1 MISIFACFLPFI
13 SFGNLNLYVSEI
25 ILYTSTV
32 MVLNTK
38 FVLNKK
44 LLLAFSTLI
53 AIGFYHAINNVVL
66 NDVIIPIRNA
76 LLFYSSFILIRHLSL
91 TTLKKLF
98 VISVSTLCLVYTV
111 YIAQTVINLLMGKVS
126 VLDFLYDYQQGRIKA
141 FFENGTTS
149 VVIGSLLSGVFAI
162 TLCSHKIKNRKVL
175 LTVIFVLGILTASR
189 SNTLSN
195 IIALLSYHLMTRPT
209 PTLGWCMK
217 TFFLLIISAVG
228 CYIIL
233 LKIVLA
239 DVNIDGSA
247 SIRLQYYSTA
257 IGSAQTAWDLLFGHG
272 FSEEV
277 LFNKFGIS
285 FFESYF
291 FNSYMQAGIV
301 GVFIFTYLLVKIVFV
316 HTLDLRQY
324 ITILGCL
331 LIGNLLGGA
340 NLFSIFV
347 LPFTLLGLRFLEAEK
362 RELS

>member
-1 MISIFACFLPFI
+1 MIYAV
-13 SFGNLNLYVSEI
+13 LY
-25 ILYTSTV
+25 
-32 MVLNTK
+32 
-38 FVLNKK
+38 
-44 LLLAFSTLI
+44 
-53 AIGFYHAINNVVL
+53 YHHN
-66 NDVIIPIRNA
+66 
-76 LLFYSSFILIRHLSL
+76 
-91 TTLKKLF
+91 
-98 VISVSTLCLVYTV
+98 
-111 YIAQTVINLLMGKVS
+111 
-126 VLDFLYDYQQGRIKA
+126 
-141 FFENGTTS
+141 
-149 VVIGSLLSGVFAI
+149 
-162 TLCSHKIKNRKVL
+162 
-175 LTVIFVLGILTASR
+175 
-189 SNTLSN
+189 
-195 IIALLSYHLMTRPT
+195 
-209 PTLGWCMK
+209 K

-301 GVFIFTYLLVKIVFV
+301 GVFLFTYLLVKIVFV